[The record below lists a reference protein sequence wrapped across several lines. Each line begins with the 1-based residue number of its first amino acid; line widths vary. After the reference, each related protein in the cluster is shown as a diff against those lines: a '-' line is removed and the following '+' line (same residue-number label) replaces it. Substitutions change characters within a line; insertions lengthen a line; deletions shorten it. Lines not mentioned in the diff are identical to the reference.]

1 MKIPLVEGGAG
12 LPVICID
19 TREQTPL
26 EFQHFPTV
34 RGTLATG
41 DYGLDDLPRQ
51 MSVERKSMSDLVGSL
66 TAERDRF
73 ERELDRMA
81 AFPFRR
87 LLVVG
92 GLMELHGILA
102 RRKATAASIIG
113 SLRAID
119 ATRVPV
125 VRVDTPQR
133 AAELVELWAWYVYR
147 DYLRP
152 FRKLA
157 TPTFIQNIPIT

>member
-1 MKIPLVEGGAG
+1 MSKILSEAG
-12 LPVICID
+12 DSLPVILID

-26 EFQHFPTV
+26 EFQHFPSE

-41 DYGLDDLPRQ
+41 DYGLAALPRQ
-51 MSVERKSMSDLVGSL
+51 MCVERKSMSDLVGSL

-81 AFPFRR
+81 AYPFRR
-87 LLVVG
+87 LLIIG
-92 GLMELHGILA
+92 GHMELHRILA
-102 RRKATAASIIG
+102 RRRVTANSIIG
-113 SLRAID
+113 SMRAID

-133 AAELVELWAWYVYR
+133 AAVLVEQWAWYVWR
-147 DYLRP
+147 DYVRP
-152 FRKLA
+152 FRKLS
-157 TPTFIQNIPIT
+157 TPSFIQDIPLT